1 MSVPPKEPDNTKKS
15 HGSND
20 IIRTVII
27 SIGSTISFVL
37 VLLILL
43 HLYKNI
49 HIVSTRTGVL
59 SAPGDVY
66 ETINSVRVRRLQAM
80 IDRMCIRCPSNPNN
94 EQNV

>member
-1 MSVPPKEPDNTKKS
+1 MSVPPKEPDNTKQS
-15 HGSND
+15 HGSNA

-66 ETINSVRVRRLQAM
+66 ETINYVRVRRLQAM
-80 IDRMCIRCPSNPNN
+80 INRMCICCPSNPNN